1 MMHGG
6 RPRAIAATVV
16 AALAVALAAAP
27 TRPAAAQGGPEPQTV
42 SFAVIGDYGSND
54 PGEAAVATLV
64 DAADPAFI
72 ATVGDNAY
80 APHALDT
87 AVGQYFGNYICDYQ
101 GSHGTGS
108 VVNRFFPALGNHDHT
123 DGGGL
128 PAYLAYFTLPG
139 AGIVQAHPSGNERYY
154 DVVQGPV
161 HLFLL
166 DSSVLEP
173 DGNTQTSPQAMWLQ
187 QGLAAS
193 DSRWDVVL
201 FHHSP
206 YTSWSLPPGNKEALQ
221 WPFEAWG
228 ADLVVS
234 GHVHTYE
241 RVVRDDD
248 HDGAPLTYVVNGLG
262 GEGVHQFDA
271 VPVGGSQ
278 VRYNAQ
284 FGALFLDASATELSA
299 GFRSVDGVTQD
310 RFTLSDAD
318 PRPDAVIQRGPSGPV
333 RGDDVYNTTG
343 TGQTAGGTAPASTP
357 QRYRITVQNDAPF
370 AEVLRVRGTP
380 PDPAFSVRYRVA
392 GVDVTA
398 AVTAGTYLTPALEPG
413 ASLTLKAVVVPGA
426 GARVGSGLR
435 GTLTVRSTTH
445 PTSRDV
451 VTFLTIRT

>member
-1 MMHGG
+1 M
-6 RPRAIAATVV
+6 
-16 AALAVALAAAP
+16 
-27 TRPAAAQGGPEPQTV
+27 
-42 SFAVIGDYGSND
+42 
-54 PGEAAVATLV
+54 
-64 DAADPAFI
+64 
-72 ATVGDNAY
+72 
-80 APHALDT
+80 
-87 AVGQYFGNYICDYQ
+87 
-101 GSHGTGS
+101 
-108 VVNRFFPALGNHDHT
+108 NRFFPALGNHDHT

-139 AGIVQAHPSGNERYY
+139 AGIVQPHPSGNERYY
-154 DVVQGPV
+154 DFVQGPV
-161 HLFLL
+161 HIFVL

-173 DGNTQTSPQAMWLQ
+173 DGNTRTSPQAMWLQ

-193 DSRWDVVL
+193 TSRWNVVL

-241 RVVRDDD
+241 RVVRDDN
-248 HDGAPLTYVVNGLG
+248 HDGVPLTYVVDGLG
-262 GEGVHQFDA
+262 GEDVHQFDA
-271 VPVGGSQ
+271 VPVDGSQ

-310 RFTLSDAD
+310 RFTLSDAA
-318 PRPDAVIQRGPSGPV
+318 PRPDGVIQRAPTGPV

-343 TGQTAGGTAPASTP
+343 TGQAAGGTAAASTP
-357 QRYRITVQNDAPF
+357 RRYRITVQNDAPF
-370 AEVLRVRGTP
+370 PEVLRVRGTA
-380 PDPAFSVRYRVA
+380 PDTAFRVQYRVA
-392 GVDVTA
+392 GVEVTA
-398 AVTAGTYLTPALEPG
+398 AVTAGTFLTPALEPG
-413 ASLTLKAVVVPGA
+413 ASLIVKAVVTPRSGS
-426 GARVGSGLR
+426 RVGSALQ
-435 GTLTVRSTTH
+435 GTVTVRSTTH